1 MLPRANRSDRKD
13 YGSTVG
19 STSTIPSEGIES
31 DVVEGLGGNDVED
44 GGDGA
49 GGFVEGVDV
58 LKQNQ

>member
-31 DVVEGLGGNDVED
+31 DVVEGLGGNAVED
-44 GGDGA
+44 DGDGA
-49 GGFVEGVDV
+49 GGFC
-58 LKQNQ
+58 